1 MGRNP
6 LDSKHY
12 LGFFVARSQQNFTE
26 DNPKETK
33 ILAIGHYCIRSWDHH
48 RREKG
53 GEFLDLRCEYGGV
66 SEESTENW

>member
-12 LGFFVARSQQNFTE
+12 LGFFVARSQKNFTE

-33 ILAIGHYCIRSWDHH
+33 ILAIGHYCIRSWGSSSAGK
-48 RREKG
+48 R
-53 GEFLDLRCEYGGV
+53 GEFLDPRCEYGGMG
-66 SEESTENW
+66 EESAEN